1 MSQCFYGISSDINK
15 TYSHRFQKH
24 PHLVCHLLHG
34 IGTYLHFH
42 SSLWV
47 KTYPRAFF
55 VIIKK
60 GGKKY
65 LGLQRQWTW
74 KRLQVAHRGILT
86 IGGRVVR

>member
-1 MSQCFYGISSDINK
+1 MLTIKDLVTNK
-15 TYSHRFQKH
+15 EMTKQAMAAVFGGG
-24 PHLVCHLLHG
+24 HG

-42 SSLWV
+42 SSPWV
-47 KTYPRAFF
+47 KTYSRAFF